1 MIYSNSFVWLH
12 FPKCA
17 GTKIEKIF
25 EKYFSNE
32 KMIFQDHINPQIDPS
47 ASWHDGISDRE
58 RRDPKFTLGERTVIC
73 SFRRLPSWLE
83 SRYSFEYQ
91 RSPHLNHRPELILE
105 GRFLERRGW
114 ENQADFYIK
123 KYLPNSILL
132 SDRIQFIR
140 TEYFETDFKMVFKD
154 FIDISKIPDAE
165 FKERI
170 NVSKSHLPVEI
181 KNKLLDNKQKL
192 YEKCPR
198 WKAAEDIAYPEHK
211 FSKF

>member
-1 MIYSNSFVWLH
+1 MIYSNDFVWLH

-32 KMIFQDHINPQIDPS
+32 KMIFQDPINSQIDPS

-58 RRDPKFTLGERTVIC
+58 RRDPDFSLGERVVIC

-91 RSPHLNHRPELILE
+91 RSPHLNHRPELLLE

-114 ENQADFYIK
+114 ENHADFYIK
-123 KYLPNSILL
+123 KYLPDSILL
-132 SDRIQFIR
+132 SDKVQFIR
-140 TEYFETDFKMVFKD
+140 TEYFETDFKLVFKD
-154 FIDISKIPDAE
+154 FIDVSIIPDAE

-170 NVSKSHLPVEI
+170 NVSESHLPIKI
-181 KNKLLDNKQKL
+181 KNKLLDNQQEL

-198 WKAAEDIAYPEHK
+198 WKAAEDIAY
-211 FSKF
+211 S